1 MNIDFNEVI
10 QKKLEQMEKDGVIQ
24 KKIED
29 ALEKSIMNAI
39 DDQLGSWQFK
49 SSLGKQLEAGVSR
62 VAADCGL
69 SAYNTYITERAK
81 VVVEQL
87 ASEDLA
93 KKIQVAVEDVLV
105 QKHENV
111 KLSDIFRRYREYVM
125 NAVDE
130 SEKYDRQYFVS
141 ELDVRESGLF
151 THYTCRFSEYSEW
164 EPGESGNVEI
174 RFCCYRENETNIV
187 SLAIDGRDMKTALK
201 LGCLTNFERFV
212 TNLYLNGTKVVM
224 DADYVDDIND
234 NSYIDY

>member
-10 QKKLEQMEKDGVIQ
+10 QNKLAQMEADGVIQ

-49 SSLGKQLEAGVSR
+49 GSLGKQLEAGVSK

-69 SAYNTYITERAK
+69 SAYNTFITERVK
-81 VVVEQL
+81 IIVEQL

-93 KKIQVAVEDVLV
+93 KKIRTAVEEVLV

-125 NAVDE
+125 SAVDE
-130 SEKYDRQYFVS
+130 SEKYERQYFVS
-141 ELDVRESGLF
+141 ELDVSESGMF
-151 THYTCRFSEYSEW
+151 RHYTCRFSEYPEW

-174 RFCCYRENETNIV
+174 RFCCYREKNTSIG
-187 SLAIDGRDMKTALK
+187 SLTIDGRDMKSSLK
-201 LGCLTNFERFV
+201 LGYLSEFERFV
-212 TNLYLNGTKVVM
+212 TNLYFNGNEIVM
-224 DADYVDDIND
+224 DADVVDDIND
-234 NSYIDY
+234 NAYIDY